1 MRYYFHLQ
9 CDIRNLTYATLGY
22 TDEFNINEDVVY
34 KIIFYHDS
42 GEHVDYDILTHNTM

>member
-9 CDIRNLTYATLGY
+9 CDIRNLIYGTFGY

-34 KIIFYHDS
+34 KIVRFSIMI
-42 GEHVDYDILTHNTM
+42 VVNM